1 MLANLDIAP
10 WAEYGIAGLVIAAL
24 LGFLWVFLKRQ
35 ADHIEKQSERN
46 EQHIREKDEA
56 HRDERNEWRKE
67 AEARSEKLNRSL
79 DTLTDAIRFGG
90 RRE

>member
-24 LGFLWVFLKRQ
+24 LGFLWLFLKRQ
-35 ADHIEKQSERN
+35 ADHIDSQQ
-46 EQHIREKDEA
+46 QHMREKDDL
-56 HRDERNEWRKE
+56 HRSERAEWRKE
-67 AEARSEKLNRSL
+67 ADARAEKLNQSL